1 MKASQWNITHYCHF
15 ILIIYIFQKSPK
27 PPSTRHHVIDE
38 ELEKAQEAIEHHG
51 NNNRTPLVQNQKNNN
66 FDDRQHSELSCKIF
80 LLIYFCPFFNPLTY
94 RADNHPHVKKH
105 ADDCL
110 HVNRIYRIL
119 PLGLLQSL
127 I

>member
-27 PPSTRHHVIDE
+27 PPSTRYHVVDE
-38 ELEKAQEAIEHHG
+38 ELEKAQEAIDHG
-51 NNNRTPLVQNQKNNN
+51 DNNRTSLVQNQKNNT

-105 ADDCL
+105 AYDCL

-119 PLGLLQSL
+119 PLGLLQSF